1 MAKKYIKKMLN
12 IANFWRKA
20 NQNYKESSFYQS
32 EWPSSRSLQIIN
44 AGGVWRK
51 GNPPTLL
58 LGM

>member
-1 MAKKYIKKMLN
+1 MLN

-32 EWPSSRSLQIIN
+32 EWPPSRSLQIIN
-44 AGGVWRK
+44 VGGVWRK
-51 GNPPTLL
+51 RNPPTLL